1 MRNSIN
7 KECVEELGHKIMR
20 QYENFDIEK
29 FNEDIVPKLDPLG
42 LFERLDLVTSSLKTY
57 LPDDYTESLNI
68 LLNVLGTERGFI
80 ILSLSNYVAYYG
92 INHFDI
98 SMKALAVMTKNFSSE
113 FAIRHF
119 LIKYPKESLEYLKL
133 WVIDKNPEVRRLVSE
148 GTRPRLP
155 WGIRLQNFVKDPT
168 PILEFLEILK
178 DDEELYVRRSVANN
192 LNDISKDHPDVVIDI
207 LKNWNIG
214 KTKELD
220 WVIKHSLRTLVKKG
234 DTGALELLGFNKNP
248 RIKIDNINYSKD
260 VELGGYQNFSFDL
273 SSEIGSSQKLVIDF
287 VIHHL
292 KANGKKSPK
301 VFKLKNIELAGN
313 KTVTINKKHGIRP
326 ISTRKY
332 YSGEHGLSIK
342 INGKEF
348 DFGNFDL
355 SV

>member
-7 KECVEELGHKIMR
+7 KKCVEELSLKIKK
-20 QYENFDIEK
+20 QYDIFDVDR
-29 FNEDIVPKLDPLG
+29 FNESIVPKLDPLG

-57 LPDDYTESLNI
+57 LPVDYTESLNI
-68 LLNVLGTERGFI
+68 LLKVLDDEKGFI

-92 INHFDI
+92 MDYFDN
-98 SMKALAVMTKNFSSE
+98 SMNALAIMTKNFSSE

-119 LIKYPKESLEYLKL
+119 LIKYPRKSLKYLRE
-133 WVIDKNPEVRRLVSE
+133 WVKDSQPEVRRLVSE

-155 WGIRLQNFVKDPT
+155 WGLRLQHFVKDPT

-192 LNDISKDHPDVVIDI
+192 LNDISKDHPELVLDI
-207 LKNWNIG
+207 LKKWS
-214 KTKELD
+214 KSLSKETD

-234 DTGALELLGFNKNP
+234 NTSALEILGFSKEP
-248 RIKIDNINYSKD
+248 KIKIDNISYSKD
-260 VELGGYQNFSFDL
+260 VELGSYLNFSFDL
-273 SSEIGSSQKLVIDF
+273 SSEIKYKQKLVVDF
-287 VIHHL
+287 VIYHL

-301 VFKLKNIELAGN
+301 VFKLKNMELPGN
-313 KTVTINKKHGIRP
+313 ETITINKKHGIRL

-348 DFGNFDL
+348 KFGNFDL

>member
-7 KECVEELGHKIMR
+7 KKCVEELSLKINKL
-20 QYENFDIEK
+20 YENFDACK
-29 FNEDIVPKLDPLG
+29 FNESIVPNLEPLG
-42 LFERLDLVTSSLKTY
+42 LFERLDLITYSLRTF
-57 LPDDYTESLNI
+57 LMDDYPRTLNI
-68 LLNVLGTERGFI
+68 LLKALENERGFI
-80 ILSLSNYVAYYG
+80 ILSLSNYIAYFG
-92 INHFDI
+92 IDHFDI

-119 LIKYPKESLEYLKL
+119 LIKYPKDSLEYLNI
-133 WVIDKNPEVRRLVSE
+133 WVKDKDPEVRRLVSE

-155 WGIRLQNFVKDPT
+155 WGIRLQDFVKDPT

-192 LNDISKDHPDVVIDI
+192 LNDISKDNPDVVIEI
-207 LKNWNIG
+207 LRKWSID
-214 KTKELD
+214 KTKETD

-234 DTGALELLGFNKNP
+234 DTGALEILGFNTDPK
-248 RIKIDNINYSKD
+248 IKIDNINFSKD
-260 VELGGYQNFSFDL
+260 VVLGGYQNFSFDL
-273 SSEIGSSQKLVIDF
+273 SSEIESTQKLVIDF
-287 VIHHL
+287 VINHL

-301 VFKLKNIELAGN
+301 VFKLKNIDLHGN
-313 KTVTINKKHGIRP
+313 KTITISKKHGIRP

-332 YSGEHGLSIK
+332 YSGGHGLSIK

-348 DFGNFDL
+348 EFGNFNL